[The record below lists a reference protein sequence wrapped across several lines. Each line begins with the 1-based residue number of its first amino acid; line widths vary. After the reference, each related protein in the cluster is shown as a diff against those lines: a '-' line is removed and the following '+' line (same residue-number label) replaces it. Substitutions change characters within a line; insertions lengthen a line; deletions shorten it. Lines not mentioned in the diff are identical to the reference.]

1 MNVGLHKIQLLR
13 CSQDTGSQK
22 KHTSA
27 QGCEFMPAGRL
38 VKGRANIRINSILG
52 GAFLFVFATVFLYL
66 FLGLVKCLAKAI
78 NNCTVIP
85 QGAQGEGMD

>member
-66 FLGLVKCLAKAI
+66 FLGLVK
-78 NNCTVIP
+78 
-85 QGAQGEGMD
+85 

>member
-13 CSQDTGSQK
+13 CSQDTGGQK
-22 KHTSA
+22 KHTSE
-27 QGCEFMPAGRL
+27 QGCEFMPAGSL
-38 VKGRANIRINSILG
+38 GKGRANIRIKSILG
-52 GAFLFVFATVFLYL
+52 GALFLFVFDTVFLYL

-85 QGAQGEGMD
+85 QSA